1 MADEP
6 PRLRRLSGALAW
18 LNGAEVSGE
27 HHKSG
32 FFINGQP
39 NWARLASIGIWL
51 LLFAVLVDMRY
62 TAVAQGQEIARH
74 QVWMEQYQA
83 WAEKQIQI
91 LDKIRAQ
98 LIVTTERLD
107 ELRADGKGN
116 RNRGLRR

>member
-62 TAVAQGQEIARH
+62 TAVAQGQEIVRH
-74 QVWMEQYQA
+74 QAWMEQHQT
-83 WAEKQIQI
+83 WTEKQTQVLEQI
-91 LDKIRAQ
+91 REQ

-107 ELRADGKGN
+107 ELRADGN
-116 RNRGLRR
+116 RNRSLRR